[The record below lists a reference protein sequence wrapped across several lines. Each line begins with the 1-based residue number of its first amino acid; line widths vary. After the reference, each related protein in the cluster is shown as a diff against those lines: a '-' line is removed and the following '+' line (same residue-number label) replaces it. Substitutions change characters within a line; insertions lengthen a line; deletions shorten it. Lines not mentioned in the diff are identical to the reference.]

1 MTDHTRPLP
10 PKKEIALALLKGGPS
25 MFVHLDPRRPGVI
38 VPKSFTGQPQ
48 LILQLGLNMVIP
60 IPDFKLD
67 DECMSCTLSFN
78 RMPFWCRLPWSA
90 IYALVGEDGRGM
102 VWASDVPPDA
112 TLPTQK
118 APTPQKPAKKP
129 RTKLSAVSD
138 GGSSAPVR
146 LS

>member
-78 RMPFWCRLPWSA
+78 RMPFWCRLPWTA
-90 IYALVGEDGRGM
+90 IYALVGEDGTGHPLRRRGE
-102 VWASDVPPDA
+102 VRRRPAAGDIETPPSGIQRVVPG
-112 TLPTQK
+112 L
-118 APTPQKPAKKP
+118 APG
-129 RTKLSAVSD
+129 D
-138 GGSSAPVR
+138 GSHEDG
-146 LS
+146 L